1 MVVKCPNCG
10 SADIDSQES
19 TGQSVC
25 MECGMVLEENAITHS
40 IEFQVR
46 TEFTNWQNSIVLLSY
61 TPVHFTSS
69 PISIRNL
76 ETVLMLS
83 VNMSRQVVVR

>member
-69 PISIRNL
+69 SISMDVYTPVTKPHSSPPQIWPG
-76 ETVLMLS
+76 
-83 VNMSRQVVVR
+83 